1 MPAPVFV
8 AGRLPACGSPAG
20 ASKARRSV
28 HSKKPLYKRTH
39 PAAMRSISRQLF
51 IASLREEK
59 CKNRFKREKTP
70 RRGVFLILNR
80 KPLPCYLKRIAGQ
93 FERSF
98 FKKVL
103 DFIVEN
109 TRYTI
114 IHSYVYEPKLYNSIR

>member
-1 MPAPVFV
+1 
-8 AGRLPACGSPAG
+8 
-20 ASKARRSV
+20 V

-70 RRGVFLILNR
+70 HRGVFLILNR